1 RVETGALG
9 IALWDGGA
17 SELELRRLREGPG
30 MQGPL
35 EASENRG
42 QKTQKVSSSSFSI
55 ALSPH
60 TADYCLS
67 YKVVHRLGH
76 GPGLATQ
83 WPYLPVFRC
92 CVVRESALLQSLG
105 I

>member
-1 RVETGALG
+1 
-9 IALWDGGA
+9 
-17 SELELRRLREGPG
+17 

-35 EASENRG
+35 EASESRG

-60 TADYCLS
+60 TVDYCLS
-67 YKVVHRLGH
+67 YKLALRLGH

-92 CVVRESALLQSLG
+92 CVVRESALPQSLG

>member
-1 RVETGALG
+1 
-9 IALWDGGA
+9 
-17 SELELRRLREGPG
+17 

-60 TADYCLS
+60 TVDYCLS
-67 YKVVHRLGH
+67 YNWSIGW
-76 GPGLATQ
+76 GMGLA
-83 WPYLPVFRC
+83 WPHSGPNLPVFRC

>member
-9 IALWDGGA
+9 IALWDGGE
-17 SELELRRLREGPG
+17 SELELRRSRRGG
-30 MQGPL
+30 VQGPL

-60 TADYCLS
+60 TVDYCLS
-67 YKVVHRLGH
+67 YNWSIG
-76 GPGLATQ
+76 
-83 WPYLPVFRC
+83 
-92 CVVRESALLQSLG
+92 
-105 I
+105 